1 MASTLLHLL
10 FPLCLLILPL
20 ARSTVSDAT
29 NQLSLHLDLT
39 VYDDFDAID
48 GEDEDLLV
56 SGRRSLLWRRMRY
69 YISYGALLANRIP
82 CPPRSGRSYY
92 TRNCWRATGPV
103 HPYTRGCST
112 ITRCR
117 R

>member
-56 SGRRSLLWRRMRY
+56 SGSRVLH
-69 YISYGALLANRIP
+69 AP
-82 CPPRSGRSYY
+82 VGR
-92 TRNCWRATGPV
+92 
-103 HPYTRGCST
+103 
-112 ITRCR
+112 ITRAIVGGLQVR
-117 R
+117 FILTPEVAPPLLVAAGEVPVNLRVLFAYRS